1 MTLVVPRPT
10 QVALF
15 KHPTLPGQGAS
26 AGDVGLKS
34 GRLLIAAALISSA
47 LSGCAV
53 LGGGTP
59 ALDTYELSAAQ
70 TSESG
75 PRRSRAQI
83 LIAEPSALKSLD
95 GQNIVIKPSPGE
107 IQYLKGAQWADRLP
121 KVVQAK
127 LAEAFQSTGR
137 VGGVGKPGEGL
148 AIDYQVIT
156 EIRAFEIRLGGSDQA
171 YVELFVRILN
181 DRNGTV
187 RASRTFTAQSSV
199 SGTGNPAYAAA
210 LDRAFHAATDEIVDW
225 SLGRI

>member
-1 MTLVVPRPT
+1 M
-10 QVALF
+10 
-15 KHPTLPGQGAS
+15 
-26 AGDVGLKS
+26 KS
-34 GRLLIAAALISSA
+34 GRLLIAGAVLC
-47 LSGCAV
+47 LVLPGCAV
-53 LGGGTP
+53 LGGGSSP
-59 ALDTYELSAAQ
+59 LDTYELSAAD

-95 GQNIVIKPSPGE
+95 GQNIVIKPGRGE

-156 EIRAFEIRLGGSDQA
+156 EVRAFEIRLDGGDHA

-187 RASRTFTAQSSV
+187 RASRGFTAQSPV
-199 SGTGNPAYAAA
+199 NGTGNPAYAAA
-210 LDRAFHAATDEIVDW
+210 LDKAFQAATDEIVEW

>member
-1 MTLVVPRPT
+1 M
-10 QVALF
+10 
-15 KHPTLPGQGAS
+15 KY
-26 AGDVGLKS
+26 
-34 GRLLIAAALISSA
+34 GRLLIAGALIGSV
-47 LSGCAV
+47 LPGCAV
-53 LGGGTP
+53 LGGGSSP
-59 ALDTYELSAAQ
+59 LDTYELTAAE

-95 GQNIVIKPSPGE
+95 GQNIVIKPGPGE

-156 EIRAFEIRLGGSDQA
+156 EIRAFEIRLGGGDHA

-187 RASRTFTAQSSV
+187 RASRGFTAQSPV
-199 SGTGNPAYAAA
+199 SGTGNPAYATA
-210 LDRAFHAATDEIVDW
+210 LDSAFRVATDEIVEW
-225 SLGRI
+225 ALGRI